1 MSKISFFF
9 LNPQNIL
16 SDKLRPFFIHCL
28 QSASGHLHYD
38 GAGGWEHTGL
48 CCPGPFLLPWRGPWS
63 LVPNKDTLSRPG
75 NIYPALSWAAVL
87 AERRLEAA
95 PWGTCLC
102 IVVCSCSVALSHLF
116 PFPSLSVTA
125 QDH

>member
-48 CCPGPFLLPWRGPWS
+48 CCPGAFSAPLERPLESGP
-63 LVPNKDTLSRPG
+63 
-75 NIYPALSWAAVL
+75 
-87 AERRLEAA
+87 EQRRIIQ
-95 PWGTCLC
+95 TR
-102 IVVCSCSVALSHLF
+102 
-116 PFPSLSVTA
+116 
-125 QDH
+125 